1 MSWMENMIKE
11 EFKMGEYSKEAIQT
25 FLEQQKKL
33 FRENVADTP
42 EEAEWFLEDCLAV
55 EVNSIKEVRR
65 YFEENGMD
73 IDGMTLEDLKEA
85 AEVFSLPNGK
95 FLIVEG

>member
-1 MSWMENMIKE
+1 
-11 EFKMGEYSKEAIQT
+11 MGEYSKEAIQT
-25 FLEQQKKL
+25 FLEQQRKL
-33 FRENVADTP
+33 FRENV
-42 EEAEWFLEDCLAV
+42 AV

-85 AEVFSLPNGK
+85 AEVFSLPGGR

>member
-1 MSWMENMIKE
+1 
-11 EFKMGEYSKEAIQT
+11 MGEYSKEAIEI
-25 FLEQQKKL
+25 FLEQQGKL
-33 FRENVADTP
+33 FRENVANTP

-55 EVNSIKEVRR
+55 EVGSMKEVKK

-73 IDGMTLEDLKEA
+73 IDGMTMEELKEA
-85 AEVFSLPNGK
+85 AEVFQLPSGR